1 MLNIEIKKLIK
12 RREYKFIF
20 ILMFMGAVLDFAVLC
35 YNFYGKSLSSVFSA
49 YSMTVLY
56 NVSRSPFR
64 LVFGLYLPLCV
75 GFMGADT
82 YLCDRQDG
90 INNYIL
96 TRCNRKKYIWN
107 KALAIYIVTMLSV
120 ISIILI
126 NLLLAVITFPVYGYR
141 LDELGQLPELIVLGE
156 HGGFLDSLQIEKPY
170 AGFLMFA
177 VLRGVFAGLLA
188 LLAYGISLVIKIN
201 KYIVIA
207 SAFIVYEGI
216 GVLGNIVGR
225 ITEKLGHTIAFQN
238 FNMELPLTIY
248 PDVTFFEYATPY
260 LFVLL
265 LGIGLIFIGSR
276 KEEL

>member
-1 MLNIEIKKLIK
+1 MLGIEIKKLIK

-20 ILMFMGAVLDFAVLC
+20 ILMFLGAVLDFAVLC
-35 YNFYGKSLSSVFSA
+35 YNFYGESLSSVFPA
-49 YSMTVLY
+49 YIMTVLY

-64 LVFGLYLPLCV
+64 LVFVLYLPLCV
-75 GFMGADT
+75 GFMGVDT

-120 ISIILI
+120 ISVILI
-126 NLLLAVITFPVYGYR
+126 NLLLAVSTFPVYGY
-141 LDELGQLPELIVLGE
+141 DFGHIGQLPELLVLNNNS
-156 HGGFLDSLQIEKPY
+156 GFLDSLEIEKPY
-170 AGFLMFA
+170 AGFLIFA
-177 VLRGVFAGLLA
+177 VLRGVYAGLLA

-207 SAFIVYEGI
+207 SAFIVCEGI
-216 GVLGNIVGR
+216 GVLGNLIR
-225 ITEKLGHTIAFQN
+225 KITEKLGTAITFQN
-238 FNMELPLTIY
+238 FDMELPLVIY
-248 PDVTFFEYATPY
+248 PDVTLLEYATPY